1 MVYLNGRRKDK
12 IRISWLIKKIINY
25 ISRSNLRGSKSVMAV
40 AAVDWVVGRS
50 PLLTSAT
57 IAQIIHQ
64 LVGSLWS
71 ARRGEVSRA
80 RLLLMISATNATET
94 TSSTLRRMVHLR
106 LVVLCKVALGLLIVE
121 VAWQVVLALSNLI
134 RGTPTLVRGVVA
146 WGVAGGITTVVLV
159 AVTRRR
165 HGHLGRIVVH
175 PSISSVVI
183 AARHLTTHVVI
194 VGWRLLPPS
203 VVAVA
208 LGLGRWSLAS
218 TLLVSRLF

>member
-1 MVYLNGRRKDK
+1 
-12 IRISWLIKKIINY
+12 
-25 ISRSNLRGSKSVMAV
+25 MAV

-94 TSSTLRRMVHLR
+94 TPSTLRRMVHLR
-106 LVVLCKVALGLLIVE
+106 LVVLSEVALGLLIVE
-121 VAWQVVLALSNLI
+121 VAGQVVLALSNLI

-146 WGVAGGITTVVLV
+146 WGIAGGITTVVLV
-159 AVTRRR
+159 AVPSRN
-165 HGHLGRIVVH
+165 GHLGRIVVH

-203 VVAVA
+203 VVAVV
-208 LGLGRWSLAS
+208 LRLRRWSLAS

>member
-1 MVYLNGRRKDK
+1 MAYQ
-12 IRISWLIKKIINY
+12 KIINY

-40 AAVDWVVGRS
+40 ATVDWVVGRS

-94 TSSTLRRMVHLR
+94 TPSTLRRMVHLR
-106 LVVLCKVALGLLIVE
+106 LVVLSEVALGLLIVE
-121 VAWQVVLALSNLI
+121 VALQVVLALSNLI
-134 RGTPTLVRGVVA
+134 RGAPTLVRGVVA
-146 WGVAGGITTVVLV
+146 WRIASGITTVVLV
-159 AVTRRR
+159 AVPSRN
-165 HGHLGRIVVH
+165 GHLGRIVVH

-203 VVAVA
+203 VVAVV
-208 LGLGRWSLAS
+208 LGLGRRSLAS

>member
-1 MVYLNGRRKDK
+1 
-12 IRISWLIKKIINY
+12 
-25 ISRSNLRGSKSVMAV
+25 MAV

-94 TSSTLRRMVHLR
+94 TPSTLRRMVHLR
-106 LVVLCKVALGLLIVE
+106 LVVLSEVALGLLIVE

-146 WGVAGGITTVVLV
+146 WGVAGSITTVVLV
-159 AVTRRR
+159 VVPSRNA
-165 HGHLGRIVVH
+165 HLGRIVVH

-203 VVAVA
+203 VVAVV
-208 LGLGRWSLAS
+208 LGLGRWILAS

>member
-1 MVYLNGRRKDK
+1 MVYLDGRRKDK

-25 ISRSNLRGSKSVMAV
+25 ISRSNLRGSKSVMAI

-94 TSSTLRRMVHLR
+94 TPSTLRRMVHLR
-106 LVVLCKVALGLLIVE
+106 LVVLSEVALGLLIVE

-134 RGTPTLVRGVVA
+134 RGAPTLVRGVVA
-146 WGVAGGITTVVLV
+146 WGIAGGITTVVLV
-159 AVTRRR
+159 AVPSRN
-165 HGHLGRIVVH
+165 GHLGRIVVH

-183 AARHLTTHVVI
+183 AARHLTTHIVI

-203 VVAVA
+203 VVAVV